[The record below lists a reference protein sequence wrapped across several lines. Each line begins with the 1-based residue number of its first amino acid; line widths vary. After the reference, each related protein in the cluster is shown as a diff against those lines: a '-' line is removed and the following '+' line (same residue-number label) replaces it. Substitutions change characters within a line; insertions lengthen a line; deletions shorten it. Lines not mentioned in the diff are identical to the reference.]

1 MQFVDPRNDIAFRK
15 IFGDEQHKGVL
26 ISFLNALLDLGGT
39 PKEIVEVSLLN
50 PFQVPRLEGLKLTI
64 LDIRAVDR
72 RGIHYIVEMQ
82 VFHTQAFEKRV
93 HHYAARAYS
102 DQLARGAD
110 YPKLNQVIFIGIVDF
125 VLFPS
130 EPRYQ
135 TRHLILEEKSG
146 EHHFKDLEF
155 VLLELPKFRK
165 TLADL
170 DGVKE
175 KWLYFVKH
183 AEELTAIPDEMRE
196 PEELVAAFGAAQ
208 QMAWSREELDAYDMR
223 GIYIQD
229 ERGRITFAEG
239 KGREKGREEG
249 REEGRRAESD
259 LVLRQLKRRL
269 GAVPAEHAETIRRLS
284 LERLGELGEAL
295 LELSSLGELEA
306 WLAVPGPGS
315 NAG

>member
-1 MQFVDPRNDIAFRK
+1 M
-15 IFGDEQHKGVL
+15 
-26 ISFLNALLDLGGT
+26 
-39 PKEIVEVSLLN
+39 
-50 PFQVPRLEGLKLTI
+50 PRLEGLKLTI

-229 ERGRITFAEG
+229 ERGRITFAEE